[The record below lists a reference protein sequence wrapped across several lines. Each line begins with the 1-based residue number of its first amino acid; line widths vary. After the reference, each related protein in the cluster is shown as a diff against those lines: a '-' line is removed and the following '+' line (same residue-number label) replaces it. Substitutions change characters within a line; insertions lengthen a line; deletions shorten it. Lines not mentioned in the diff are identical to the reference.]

1 MCCKLKSLNLK
12 SLPGGLCR
20 LPVSLLVQV
29 EDFWLLVLLAA
40 LLLSMLLD
48 ILLLLQDC
56 LNRMSLLPLCYAA
69 ESALEGPLTCLGFEV
84 GIELAEVR
92 LVLNLFLKVEGH

>member
-1 MCCKLKSLNLK
+1 MK

-20 LPVSLLVQV
+20 LPVSLLVRV
-29 EDFWLLVLLAA
+29 EDFWLLVLPAA

-48 ILLLLQDC
+48 ILLLLPDR

-69 ESALEGPLTCLGFEV
+69 ESALEGPLTCLGYEV

-92 LVLNLFLKVEGH
+92 LVLDLLLKVECH